1 MTSDGYD
8 IGSFYLKRYAN
19 KTDVMIARA
28 MILESVM
35 FNICFFVPHSIACLV
50 TYLYFHMHRL
60 KLIQK

>member
-1 MTSDGYD
+1 MTSDVIS

-35 FNICFFVPHSIACLV
+35 FNIYFFVPHSTACLV
-50 TYLYFHMHRL
+50 TNFIFTY
-60 KLIQK
+60 IG